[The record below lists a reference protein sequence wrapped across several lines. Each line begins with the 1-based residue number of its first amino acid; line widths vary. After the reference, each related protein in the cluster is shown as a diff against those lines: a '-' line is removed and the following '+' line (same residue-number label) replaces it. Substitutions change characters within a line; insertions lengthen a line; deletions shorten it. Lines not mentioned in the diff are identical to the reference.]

1 MGSVNLGF
9 GAVSIDLV
17 LFLVSGLAGLLLL
30 MWTTA
35 LNRRQAA
42 FLLMKIVLIGVF
54 AARAIHVYFN
64 AENYARA
71 PWTAGR
77 LTDGGFIIFAGF
89 LATMVATGWYAWR
102 NRTLRHSLVLAV
114 FSAFLIWGG
123 GLNVFWLLRTDQV
136 PFPKITLK
144 AMNDRPV
151 KIEDFLG
158 KPIVVNLWA
167 TWCPPCQRE
176 MPLLSAAQQ
185 RHADVTFLFANQGES
200 AKVVGQYLAARAP
213 LLRNVLL
220 DTAGQFPVHVGS
232 QALPVTLFFSD
243 RGALRSK
250 HVGELSESAL
260 AHEIAKLKQGG
271 TTK

>member
-1 MGSVNLGF
+1 MGSVNF
-9 GAVSIDLV
+9 SFIAVSIDLI
-17 LFLVSGLAGLLLL
+17 LFLVAALAALLLVR
-30 MWTTA
+30 WTTA
-35 LNRRQAA
+35 PDWRQAA
-42 FLLMKIVLIGVF
+42 FLLMRIVLIGVV
-54 AARAIHVYFN
+54 AARAFYIYLN
-64 AENYARA
+64 AEDYTRA
-71 PWTAGR
+71 PWTVAR

-89 LATMVATGWYAWR
+89 LATIVATAWYAWR
-102 NRTLRHSLVLAV
+102 HRTLRHSLVLAV

-136 PFPKITLK
+136 QFPKITLRT
-144 AMNDRPV
+144 MDDRPV
-151 KIEDFLG
+151 KIEDYVG

-185 RHADVTFLFANQGES
+185 QHTDVTFLFANQGES
-200 AKVVGQYLAARAP
+200 AKVVAQYLAARAP

-243 RGALRSK
+243 RGSLHSK

-260 AHEIAKLKQGG
+260 EQEITSLKQGG
-271 TTK
+271 MTK